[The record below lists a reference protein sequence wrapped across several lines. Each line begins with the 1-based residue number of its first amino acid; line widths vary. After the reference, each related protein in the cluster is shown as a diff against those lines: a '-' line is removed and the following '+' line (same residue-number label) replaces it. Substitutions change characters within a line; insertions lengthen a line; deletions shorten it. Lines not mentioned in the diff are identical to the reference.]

1 LGNQGGGLDFSDF
14 RQKVQQLLMVE
25 LPSGKSII
33 KQGCTTAGE
42 NIIGRTAFMDKMG
55 VGSEL
60 EYKKQCRL
68 TLWL

>member
-1 LGNQGGGLDFSDF
+1 
-14 RQKVQQLLMVE
+14 MVE

-33 KQGCTTAGE
+33 KQGCTTAGDI
-42 NIIGRTAFMDKMG
+42 IIGRTALMDKMG